1 MSTLNPRIA
10 RLYLTAWLHEE
21 DGVVA
26 FIRDQ
31 RIDHRRSEAGSS
43 KHFVNWLDLHAITTT
58 RYGGDR
64 TDWFLF
70 EPRSVRL
77 GVRIYTARS
86 PSTCAVSPISSWF
99 SARNPVVLHWPA
111 RSALTVSSI
120 EWT

>member
-43 KHFVNWLDLHAITTT
+43 KHFVNWLDLMQLPHRAMVAI
-58 RYGGDR
+58 
-64 TDWFLF
+64 
-70 EPRSVRL
+70 
-77 GVRIYTARS
+77 
-86 PSTCAVSPISSWF
+86 
-99 SARNPVVLHWPA
+99 
-111 RSALTVSSI
+111 ALTGFCLSLGQYI
-120 EWT
+120 